1 MKSNDVGF
9 GIAVIPCGKHCVFY
23 EKSQD
28 CGLCYISQ
36 YAKWVHDLGFYY
48 VRRIYIY
55 REREI

>member
-9 GIAVIPCGKHCVFY
+9 GIAVIPCGKQCVFY

-48 VRRIYIY
+48 VRRIYI
-55 REREI
+55 